1 MHDVRAEVEALA
13 ARRWRLAA
21 GLTAVL
27 CVTYFGFVLLAAFNK
42 PLMGQLVA
50 PGLSLG
56 IVLGALVIV
65 AAWLLTGIYVWW
77 ANSRYDAAIA
87 QLKTRLEAA
96 E

>member
-1 MHDVRAEVEALA
+1 MQDIRVEVEALA

-21 GLTAVL
+21 VLTAVL
-27 CVTYFGFVLLAAFNK
+27 CAVYFGFVLLAAFAK
-42 PLMGQLVA
+42 PLMGQLVTR
-50 PGLSLG
+50 GLSLG

-65 AAWLLTGIYVWW
+65 TAWMLTGIYVWW

-87 QLKTRLEAA
+87 DLKTRMEAA

>member
-1 MHDVRAEVEALA
+1 MSEVRSEVEALA

-21 GLTAVL
+21 VLTAVL
-27 CVTYFGFVLLAAFNK
+27 IVSYFGFVLLAAFNK

-65 AAWLLTGIYVWW
+65 LAWGLTGIYVTW
-77 ANSRYDAAIA
+77 ANKRYDAAIA
-87 QLKTRLEAA
+87 QLKARLEAA